1 MLANWK
7 PLALAAIGIVTI
19 PWLGPHNDGG
29 KADSISELAMNAPAS
44 RGCVA
49 QRGPRCTIDIQYAY
63 PAAELFVLPEDAY
76 F

>member
-1 MLANWK
+1 
-7 PLALAAIGIVTI
+7 
-19 PWLGPHNDGG
+19 
-29 KADSISELAMNAPAS
+29 MNAPAS

-49 QRGPRCTIDIQYAY
+49 QRGPRRTIDIQYAY